1 MRKLIALLIAFC
13 ASSFIIA
20 SASGKPISVGIPQ
33 KDVKAICGMAGG
45 CVKCSGNE
53 QSANCRNYTCDEKGK
68 CTVTVIERPA
78 PSGSG
83 PKGAGIKSTTRHY

>member
-1 MRKLIALLIAFC
+1 MRKLIALLIAFG

-20 SASGKPISVGIPQ
+20 SASGKPISVAIPQ

-53 QSANCRNYTCDEKGK
+53 QSANCRNYVCDKKGT
-68 CTVTVIERPA
+68 CTVTTVEHPA
-78 PSGSG
+78 PKGSG
-83 PKGAGIKSTTRHY
+83 PKGAGIKSSAGHY